1 MKEWCRQNI
10 DFIVNAIL
18 IFIAFLLGLMGGAGF
33 AYEDIAKSAVNVD
46 ITQQNNITHGTVTY
60 PNSANVRIE
69 SKNGQT
75 IIVVK

>member
-10 DFIVNAIL
+10 DGIVNAIL
-18 IFIAFLLGLMGGAGF
+18 ILIALLAGLMGGAGF

-60 PNSANVRIE
+60 PNSADVKIE

>member
-18 IFIAFLLGLMGGAGF
+18 IFIALLVGIMCGLGI

-46 ITQQNNITHGTVTY
+46 ITQQNNITKGTVTY
-60 PNSANVRIE
+60 PNSADVKIE

>member
-1 MKEWCRQNI
+1 MKEWCRQNR
-10 DFIVNAIL
+10 DGIVNAIL
-18 IFIAFLLGLMGGAGF
+18 ILIALLAGLMGGAGF

-46 ITQQNNITHGTVTY
+46 ITQQNNITKGTVTY
-60 PNSANVRIE
+60 PNNANVKIE